1 MLRSLCKPTGC
12 LALHALPMT
21 RAARA
26 TSQRANRILGAAHN
40 IRGATRLMAQSK
52 YEYVK
57 KYEQD
62 DTLLL
67 GCYIV
72 IRLDGK
78 GFTKCAAAFTH
89 AKC

>member
-1 MLRSLCKPTGC
+1 
-12 LALHALPMT
+12 
-21 RAARA
+21 
-26 TSQRANRILGAAHN
+26 
-40 IRGATRLMAQSK
+40 MAQSK

-78 GFTKCAAAFTH
+78 GFTKWVNLGPHTCGALVPNCSLGAPPQVQ
-89 AKC
+89 